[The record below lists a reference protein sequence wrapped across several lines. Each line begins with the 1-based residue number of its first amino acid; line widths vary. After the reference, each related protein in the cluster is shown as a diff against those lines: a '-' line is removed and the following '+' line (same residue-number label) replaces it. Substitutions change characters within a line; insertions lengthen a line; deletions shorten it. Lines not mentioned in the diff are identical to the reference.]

1 MTTEIRIEADEAR
14 RLKNDTAFKQFMQS
28 VRENQMQ
35 VFANSGAADVAAR
48 EDAHAMIRALN
59 QVEVTLDAAL
69 AAETLLDRK
78 QRTEHRWNRLP

>member
-35 VFANSGAADVAAR
+35 VFASSGAADVAAR
-48 EDAHAMIRALN
+48 EEAHAIIRALN
-59 QVEVTLDAAL
+59 QIEVTLDAAL
-69 AAETLLDRK
+69 AAEALLDRK
-78 QRTEHRWNRLP
+78 QRK

>member
-14 RLKNDTAFKQFMQS
+14 RLKNYTAFKQFMQS

-35 VFANSGAADVAAR
+35 IFASSGAADVAVR
-48 EDAHAMIRALN
+48 EEAHAILRALN
-59 QVEVTLDAAL
+59 QIEVNLDAAL

-78 QRTEHRWNRLP
+78 QRK